1 MKKNNI
7 FLTLAIFTVFSAC
20 SPEINKVYYAK
31 DEPTENFGYPEEK
44 KIERSFYLLGDGGYS
59 PPGGSSKGLLAFK
72 KYIDSVKQVGN
83 YTIFI
88 GDNIYPVGLV
98 PEDHP
103 ERELGEY
110 RLDAQIDAVE
120 NYDGNLFF
128 IAGNHDWYGEG
139 LIGLQRQADYLREKL
154 GRDDVFYPEPGCG
167 LASFEV
173 TENIQ
178 VIVAETQWFLE
189 DWNKHPKINSGCP
202 DIKTREAFFQEIN
215 NELKKNQTKTVV
227 FVIHHPLYTNGLH
240 GGKFGWNNHLYPTQ
254 RKIPLPILGTLA
266 NFIRTTG
273 GVTSTDTQNERYKG
287 MRKRIETIASRWG
300 NVIFVAGHE
309 HSLQYIEH
317 DHIKQIVSGSASKA
331 SYVGL
336 GNDGLF
342 AHSGQGFAT
351 LDIFEDG
358 SSWVSFYGSQDNNP
372 NLLYQTEVF
381 PAPEPVNTDTLATTF
396 PQTVYASVYEP
407 RDTTAS
413 EAYKS
418 IWGDRYR
425 DLYGTKV
432 EVPVAILDT
441 LYGGLTVQRAGGGH
455 QTRSLRLKDNRGRD
469 YNMRALEKSAV
480 QFLQTVAYKDTPVE
494 TKFENTLAEDV
505 VRDFYTS
512 AHPYAFM
519 AIPTL
524 SKAAGIYH
532 TNPQVYYVPK
542 QKALGDYNRE
552 YGDELYMIV
561 ERPEGDWM
569 DQESFGKPNHDMQST
584 SGLFERLRR
593 DEKYELDEAAYIR
606 ARIFD
611 MLVGDWDRHEDQW
624 RWAEFE
630 DEEGNH
636 MLRPIPRDRDQVFS
650 NFDGAFFNTLRG
662 LTGFANQFAVYGEDI
677 KNVKW
682 FNSAAVGLDRSL
694 IQNADREVWLE
705 QANFLQKQITD
716 QVIEEAFDHLPEETR
731 GETTE
736 SLKRNLM
743 ARRENLMD
751 ITERYYD
758 YFATIGIISGT
769 DKDDHFEIERLP
781 EGKTRVTIFRIKGG
795 EKADVVSDRI
805 YDPEFTNELW
815 VYGLDDDDI
824 FEVYGEAPASIL
836 VRIIGGQN
844 NDIYRIKN
852 GKKVKVYDHKS
863 LPNTVEI
870 NNGGDLNFTDNYEV
884 NVFDKDRKIYSTSAL
899 LPAVGYNPDDG
910 FQIGLRAT
918 YTKYGF
924 RRNPFTAQHRLRGGY
939 YFATQS
945 FDLRYQG
952 EFANVVGNYNF
963 LLGAHFT
970 SPTYSRNFF
979 GMGNATENFEEE
991 LGKDYNRVRISR
1003 IGGEAGLVK
1012 DSPFGRYYKLAA
1024 TFEGVQIEETPDRF
1038 ISEVFAPDAEFY
1050 ERQYFAGLEGTF
1062 RYESYDNLLNPTNGM
1077 KFQLIGGGKN
1087 ECTGETDNVY
1097 AYLSPY
1103 LGFYRAVTR
1112 NRKWVVNT
1120 RVNAEIIYGDDFEFY
1135 QAATLGGAEHLRGY
1149 REERFSGESA
1159 FVWGN
1164 DLRYS
1169 FDQFKTS
1176 FVPIQIG
1183 VFAGYDLGR
1192 VWLDGEGSERWHD
1205 SYGGGF
1211 WINGADAVSGKF
1223 NLFTGGTKP
1232 RVSFSIGIN
1241 F

>member
-7 FLTLAIFTVFSAC
+7 FLTLVIIIGFSGC
-20 SPEINKVYYAK
+20 SPHLNQLYYAK
-31 DEPTENFGYPEEK
+31 DEPKDNFGYPQEK
-44 KIERSFYLLGDGGYS
+44 PIEKSFYFLGDGGYS
-59 PPGGSSKGLLAFK
+59 PPGGSSEALLAFK
-72 KYIDSVKQVGN
+72 TYIDSVKQVGN
-83 YTIFI
+83 YTVFL

-98 PEDHP
+98 PEGHP
-103 ERELGEY
+103 EREIGEY

-128 IAGNHDWYGEG
+128 IPGNHDWYGEG
-139 LIGLQRQADYLREKL
+139 LVGLQRQADYLKKKL
-154 GRDDVFYPEPGCG
+154 ERDDVFYPEPGCG

-178 VIVAETQWFLE
+178 VIVAESQWFLE
-189 DWNKHPKINSGCP
+189 DWDEHPKINSDCP
-202 DIKTREAFFQEIN
+202 DIKTREAFFQEID

-240 GGKFGWNNHLYPTQ
+240 GGKFSLNDHIFPTQ
-254 RKIPLPILGTLA
+254 RKLPLPLLGTLA

-300 NVIFVAGHE
+300 NIIFVSGHD

-317 DHIKQIVSGSASKA
+317 DHIKQVVSGSASKA

-336 GNDGLF
+336 RNDGLF
-342 AHSGQGFAT
+342 AYSGQGFAA
-351 LDIFEDG
+351 LDVFEDG
-358 SSWVSFYGSQDNNP
+358 SSWVSFYGSENSRP
-372 NLLYQTEVF
+372 KLLYQKEAIK
-381 PAPEPVNTDTLATTF
+381 APEPVNLDTLATSF
-396 PQTVYASVYEP
+396 PRTVYASVYEP
-407 RDTTAS
+407 RDTTVS
-413 EAYKS
+413 TVYES

-432 EVPVAILDT
+432 EAPVAVLDT
-441 LYGGLTVQRAGGGH
+441 LYGGLEVVRAGGGH
-455 QTRSLRLKDNRGRD
+455 QTRSIRLKDREGRD

-494 TKFENTLAEDV
+494 TKFESTLAEDI

-512 AHPYAFM
+512 AHPYAFL
-519 AIPTL
+519 AIPAL
-524 SKAAGIYH
+524 SKAAGINH
-532 TNPQVYYVPK
+532 TNPQLFYVPK
-542 QKALGDYNRE
+542 QKALGQYNRE

-561 ERPEGDWM
+561 ERPEGDWVGY
-569 DQESFGKPNHDMQST
+569 ESFGSPNHDIEST
-584 SGLFERLRR
+584 SGVFERLRR
-593 DEKYELDEAAYIR
+593 DEKYKLDESAYMR
-606 ARIFD
+606 ARLFD

-636 MLRPIPRDRDQVFS
+636 TFRPIPRDRDQVFS

-662 LTGFANQFAVYGEDI
+662 LTGFANQFAVYDENIKDI
-677 KNVKW
+677 KW

-694 IQNADREVWLE
+694 IQNEGREEWLE
-705 QANFLQKQITD
+705 QAKFLQKQITD
-716 QVIEEAFDHLPEETR
+716 EVIEEAFQNLPEETI
-731 GETTE
+731 GESTE
-736 SLKRNLM
+736 KIKRNLK
-743 ARRENLMD
+743 ARRNNLVD
-751 ITERYYD
+751 LAERYYN
-758 YFATIGIISGT
+758 YFAKIGVISGT
-769 DKDDHFEIERLP
+769 DKDDHIEIERLP

-795 EKADVVSDRI
+795 EKADLVSNRI
-805 YDPEFTNELW
+805 YEPEFTKELW
-815 VYGLDDDDI
+815 IYGLDDDDI
-824 FEVYGEAPASIL
+824 FEVFGEASSSIL

-863 LPNTVEI
+863 LPNTIEQ
-870 NNGGDLNFTDNYEV
+870 NDGGDINFTDNYEV
-884 NVFDKDRKIYSTSAL
+884 NVFDKDRKIYSNSAI

-910 FQIGLRAT
+910 FQVGLST
-918 YTKYGF
+918 SFTKYGF
-924 RRNPFTAQHRLRGGY
+924 RRNPFTAQHRFRAGY

-952 EFANVVGNYNF
+952 EFANVVGNYNL
-963 LLGAHFT
+963 LLGGHFT
-970 SPTYSRNFF
+970 NPSYTRNFF
-979 GMGNATENFEEE
+979 GMGNETVNPEEE
-991 LGKDYNRVRISR
+991 LGKDFNRVRISR
-1003 IGGEAGLVK
+1003 IGGEAGVVK
-1012 DSPFGRYYKLAA
+1012 KSPFGRYYKLAA
-1024 TFEGVQIEETPDRF
+1024 SFEGVQIEENEDRF
-1038 ISEVFAPDAEFY
+1038 LSAEFMEDTNFF
-1050 ERQYFAGLEGTF
+1050 ERQYFAGLEGIF
-1062 RYESYDNLLNPTNGM
+1062 RYESYDDVLNPTNGM
-1077 KFQLIGGGKN
+1077 KFELIGGGKVN
-1087 ECTGETDNVY
+1087 TGEPENLY

-1103 LGFYRAVTR
+1103 LGFYRAIIR
-1112 NRKWVVNT
+1112 SRKLVVNS
-1120 RVNAEIIYGDDFEFY
+1120 RINAEILFGDDFEFY

-1169 FDQFKTS
+1169 FDQFKTA

-1183 VFAGYDLGR
+1183 IFAGYDVGR
-1192 VWLDGEGSERWHD
+1192 VWLDGEDSNLWHD

-1211 WINGADAVSGKF
+1211 WITGADAISGKF
-1223 NLFTGGTKP
+1223 NLFTGGTKT
-1232 RVSFSIGIN
+1232 RFSFSIGVN